1 MKREEDVGDL
11 TISYTK
17 GSTTTPLSLTLSN
30 VPSQDFMSFMQ
41 TGSDL
46 LKGNFEKPIF
56 SMYPQKKDKE
66 PEESL
71 DDSSKLFS
79 IGVEIESPEGY
90 YTPDFVK
97 PASPKDKQDSHMSDL
112 NRNEIQALLKANK
125 AEVDAVASKM
135 QADMAKWRE
144 TMALDMKEIKGLIST
159 QHEKINGRLDMQSTK
174 IESALDSQ
182 SKKIDAALSI
192 QEAKIEGKLTEVK
205 LDIIKWA
212 LGLPALAFVLYKI
225 YGALTGTP

>member
-1 MKREEDVGDL
+1 MDE
-11 TISYTK
+11 
-17 GSTTTPLSLTLSN
+17 
-30 VPSQDFMSFMQ
+30 
-41 TGSDL
+41 
-46 LKGNFEKPIF
+46 
-56 SMYPQKKDKE
+56 
-66 PEESL
+66 
-71 DDSSKLFS
+71 SSKLFS